1 MNITRHNYEEYF
13 LLYLDNELG
22 EQEKRQ
28 VEEFVQRHPDLKEEL
43 GALQQFK
50 LVPDNSI
57 QFDGKEELL
66 KENGVSRVTETNY
79 TEWFSLYID
88 DELSPAEKKQV
99 ERFLA
104 STPTAAAELE
114 IWQRSK
120 LQPESVPFPG
130 KASLYRSAE
139 KVHALPVKWWRW
151 AAAAVLLIGVGIGTA
166 TLLRQRNDNENALVK
181 QSPETPAKTPAGP
194 VENTPLPA
202 IKVQESPLALSNDIP
217 ATSPVRS
224 PEVSSNGSTAKQV
237 PLRNAKQVNN
247 PAVQPEKKEEAVV
260 AANNKRGNDL
270 PQPVFNPNVMN
281 TDAVEKAVT
290 ASVTP
295 KEITTTQDALT
306 NPVVTTKTPQPSDI
320 VFASD
325 KTSDAGFEQADGKK
339 NKSRGLFRKIART
352 FEKRTNI
359 DATDEDRLLIAGL
372 SIKLK

>member
-22 EQEKRQ
+22 EEEKRQ

-50 LVPDNSI
+50 LVPDNNI

-88 DELSPAEKKQV
+88 DELSPAEKQQV

-120 LQPESVPFPG
+120 LQPEPVPFPD
-130 KASLYRSAE
+130 KASLYRSGE

-166 TLLRQRNDNENALVK
+166 TLLRQRNDNGNSLVK
-181 QSPETPAKTPAGP
+181 QSPETPVKTPARP
-194 VENTPLPA
+194 LENTPLPDS
-202 IKVQESPLALSNDIP
+202 KVQESPLALSNDIP

-224 PEVSSNGSTAKQV
+224 PEVTSNGSTVKQA
-237 PLRNAKQVNN
+237 PLRNSN
-247 PAVQPEKKEEAVV
+247 PAKTLPVQPEKKEEAII
-260 AANNKRGNDL
+260 ASNDKRSNDL

-281 TDAVEKAVT
+281 KDAAEKAVT

-295 KEITTTQDALT
+295 KENTTTQDALT

-325 KTSDAGFEQADGKK
+325 KTTDAGFEQADGKK